1 MSKKTSDIK
10 QLGPV
15 VKALGYHNKLI
26 RRIENIVIYE
36 AYMDDKHEHL
46 DGYFVGLTRVNPE
59 SIFPDGRVSKAKEV
73 FFQKSKGG
81 FDVFFYMRNQGK
93 GLVRA
98 EKKFDELLDERCP
111 AVINQSPKSG
121 SSKKRKRKAAGSRQ
135 SKNRSMVEK
144 P

>member
-1 MSKKTSDIK
+1 MSKKISDIK

-15 VKALGYHNKLI
+15 VKALGYHNKLL

-36 AYMDDKHEHL
+36 AYLDDRHEHL
-46 DGYFVGLTRVNPE
+46 DGYFVGLIRVNPE

-121 SSKKRKRKAAGSRQ
+121 SGKKRKGKCAGSRQ
-135 SKNRSMVEK
+135 TKNRPMVER

>member
-1 MSKKTSDIK
+1 MEKTSEIK

-15 VKALGYHNKLI
+15 VKALGYHNKLLK
-26 RRIENIVIYE
+26 RIGRVVIYE
-36 AYMDDKHEHL
+36 AYMDDRHEKL
-46 DGYFVGLTRVNPE
+46 DGYFVGLVRVNPE

-111 AVINQSPKSG
+111 AVINQSAKIGSG
-121 SSKKRKRKAAGSRQ
+121 KKRKRKAAGSRQ
-135 SKNRSMVEK
+135 TKNRPMVER

>member
-1 MSKKTSDIK
+1 MEKASDIK

-15 VKALGYHNKLI
+15 VKALGYHNILLK
-26 RRIENIVIYE
+26 RIGRVVIYE
-36 AYMDDKHEHL
+36 AYMDDKHEEL
-46 DGYFVGLTRVNPE
+46 DGYFVGLIRVNAE
-59 SIFPDGRVSKAKEV
+59 GMFPDGRTSKAKEV

-98 EKKFDELLDERCP
+98 EKKFDELIDERCP
-111 AVINQSPKSG
+111 AVISQSAKSG
-121 SSKKRKRKAAGSRQ
+121 FGKKPKRKTAGSRRT
-135 SKNRSMVEK
+135 KNRPLVER